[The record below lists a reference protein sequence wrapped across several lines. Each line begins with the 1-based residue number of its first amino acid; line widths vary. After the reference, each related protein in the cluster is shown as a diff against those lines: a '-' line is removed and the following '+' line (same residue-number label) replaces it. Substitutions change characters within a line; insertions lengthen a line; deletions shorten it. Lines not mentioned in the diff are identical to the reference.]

1 MIHLEKR
8 GGEEDLRRRLGA
20 SQGVDGAG
28 LEVRH
33 RRSCSRWN
41 QAGGAK
47 SVRRVLERPMQ
58 ENVEWFYFTLGNGQS
73 IGPLQLRRIWMEA
86 CSSTNVSVHRTHRLL
101 LGKQTAI
108 YSLRASPR
116 LGDLR
121 IVESRLRR
129 LLDDSRLSSVLT
141 FVSH

>member
-1 MIHLEKR
+1 
-8 GGEEDLRRRLGA
+8 
-20 SQGVDGAG
+20 
-28 LEVRH
+28 
-33 RRSCSRWN
+33 
-41 QAGGAK
+41 
-47 SVRRVLERPMQ
+47 MQ